1 MDRSKGTGAAKG
13 IAKQR
18 GKGGWTPQL
27 DRLGRV
33 DVSYRGC
40 PRQYLPAGARPGE
53 NLRRGDLSIRSEDAI
68 REVLPPSDEDAL
80 EIASRMSY
88 VRIPER
94 GFINFRYGIQGRGR
108 WDGRND
114 IFRCIDIC
122 QRCNASECNKRMWY
136 QIDNHTSHMCV
147 CATTK
152 LGRCTA
158 RYRVPASVCT
168 ISYCH
173 R

>member
-1 MDRSKGTGAAKG
+1 MDRPKGTGAAKG
-13 IAKQR
+13 IAKGR
-18 GKGGWTPQL
+18 GKGGWTPIL
-27 DRLGRV
+27 DRLGRI
-33 DVSYRGC
+33 DVSYLGC
-40 PRQYLPAGARPGE
+40 PRQYLPAGTRPGE

-94 GFINFRYGIQGRGR
+94 GFINYRYGIQGRGR

-114 IFRCIDIC
+114 IFRCIVIC

-136 QIDNHTSHMCV
+136 QIDNHTSHMCEV
-147 CATTK
+147 C
-152 LGRCTA
+152 LRDREA
-158 RYRVPASVCT
+158 RSLR
-168 ISYCH
+168 

>member
-1 MDRSKGTGAAKG
+1 MLATGAAQG
-13 IAKQR
+13 STCQQA
-18 GKGGWTPQL
+18 
-27 DRLGRV
+27 
-33 DVSYRGC
+33 
-40 PRQYLPAGARPGE
+40 
-53 NLRRGDLSIRSEDAI
+53 LRRGDLSIRSEEAI

-94 GFINFRYGIQGRGR
+94 GFINYRYGIQGRGR

-114 IFRCIDIC
+114 IFRCIVIC

-136 QIDNHTSHMCV
+136 QIDNHSSHMCEV
-147 CATTK
+147 C
-152 LGRCTA
+152 LRDHEA
-158 RYRVPASVCT
+158 RSLR
-168 ISYCH
+168 